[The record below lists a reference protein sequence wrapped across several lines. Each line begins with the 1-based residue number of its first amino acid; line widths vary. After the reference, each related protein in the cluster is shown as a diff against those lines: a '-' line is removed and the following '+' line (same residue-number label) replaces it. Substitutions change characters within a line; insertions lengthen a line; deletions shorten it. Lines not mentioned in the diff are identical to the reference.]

1 MKTYPLLQSQLGV
14 LLQSMQHPGS
24 TQYNLPDYIIMPLSV
39 TRDRVVNVAQ
49 KLVESFPELHT
60 RFVVGEQG
68 EIRQWCDLSM
78 PIPVVSRKCTEA
90 ELQAYINQGFVRP
103 FDPLSSEPLFRVEV
117 VETEKCICLLF
128 DGYHA
133 IIDGM
138 SFAPIIST
146 ALTRL
151 FAGGSVELQLCSM
164 YQAAEDE
171 VATFGTPFYQ
181 RAKAY
186 YAEKFA
192 GQEMASLSHV
202 KPGTI
207 GQMGRCT
214 VTVGRFDCDD
224 WCSLHNVQPNLLFQA
239 AFGYIMSVFTRK
251 EKVAYAS
258 VNHGRMDKRLRGS
271 IGMFVK
277 SVPMLVDADPSQLVI
292 DFIRSQRRE
301 LMSTIRY
308 GVYPFTHFC
317 SDLQMKPGAMFNFMA
332 VADME
337 EYMVVDGFKARAVQ
351 PVRNETDSDLT
362 IDIYL
367 RDESYEIRVDSSLAM
382 NDAATLQMVAEAMKV
397 AVCNMMAHPELTL
410 GELDIVSTDERE
422 ALITLGRG
430 KHIDIDPQT
439 TFVKVFE
446 QCASKHPDNI
456 AVADADSSLTYRE
469 LSRRSNVLAEELI
482 AASVKDNDFVAVML
496 DRVKEFPLS
505 VLSIHKAGAAYVP
518 LDLDNPV
525 GRLKMILSDS
535 QPKAIVTTHAVWQRL
550 MLTLDDDGNQP
561 KLVFVDDVDFSAM
574 AEPVCRTTPDHL
586 AYMIYTSGSTGRP
599 KGVMIRQRNL
609 SSYIASMVDI
619 HEITSADHISLF
631 YSFAFDGHI
640 HDLYPELTVGGSLYI
655 IPSELRHDI
664 QGIKDFIVK
673 HSITGGN
680 YPTSLG
686 NMLLESGSLP
696 LRFMGM
702 GGERMKDLVSN
713 DVQLYNCYG
722 PTECTDLIAVYK
734 LERGR
739 FYTNVPVGRPMANS
753 YCFITSSHNCLL
765 PRGAVGE
772 LCFASVQVSVG
783 YWHQP
788 ELTAE
793 KFIECPFLPLGS
805 DGQSVRMY
813 RTGDL
818 CRWNNEGQLEFIGR
832 TDDQVKL
839 RGFRI
844 ELGEIEACA
853 TKFKGICRAVAVVK
867 KAAGSDTL
875 CLYYTADSDIDEF
888 ALFNHLSQSLATY
901 MVPQAYMRIDALPLT
916 TSGKVDRLRLP
927 AIDNSLLHVDYVAPQ
942 SELEKRI
949 VSGFEK
955 VLRQEK
961 ISLHDD
967 FVHLGGDSLNA
978 VRLVSILSGCGI
990 TVADVLSLRTPA
1002 AIAQNAKATNVNLNR
1017 YSIESG
1023 CPLNNSQLFIFNDI
1037 IKFGKYDSYLIP
1049 SVIPID
1055 RKYTDE
1061 QIRKALDIM
1070 FTVHPV
1076 LTMHVA
1082 MREGVPF
1089 MEKGDK
1095 PAVMKG
1101 SLNPLK
1107 LIKLLTADF
1116 DLYKTLSR
1124 HVIVRIPGKC
1134 YLLSVFHHLI
1144 FDVVSNNVFRRH
1156 FQHVL
1161 EGNSLD
1167 FVDDHFLKVSA
1178 FHQEVKSTVQYAEMD
1193 KYIRLMLS
1201 NIGEAGFYRNT
1212 GKRGKPGY
1220 HKRELGV
1227 DREMVNRFI
1236 NRFGINKNIL
1246 FTAAMA
1252 MTLSKLTAHDK
1263 VAFGFLDNGRD
1274 RFNNFEDLGLYITG
1288 MPLATHVEHH
1298 DMESFL
1304 NHLSEVYYKLSQHNY
1319 FPFASLVQEFNIAP
1333 IILFQFFPDWIIED
1347 GKYNNLPLNEMLIN
1361 KIISMQKDFMVE
1373 ALTEV
1378 IEMKDNYTLR
1388 IYYSGYD
1395 SRKMMKVLAETYKE
1409 TIVEMLK
1416 S

>member
-14 LLQSMQHPGS
+14 LLQSMQHPES

-39 TRDRVVNVAQ
+39 TQDRVVNVAQ

-78 PIPVVSRKCTEA
+78 QIPVVIHKCMEA
-90 ELQAYINQGFVRP
+90 ELQAYINEVFVRP
-103 FDPLSSEPLFRVEV
+103 YDPLGCEPLFRVGV

-133 IIDGM
+133 IVDGM

-146 ALTRL
+146 ALSNL
-151 FAGGSVELQLCSM
+151 FAGRSVEPQLCSM

-171 VATFGTPFYQ
+171 VAAFATPLYQ

-186 YAEKFA
+186 YAQKFN
-192 GQEMASLSHV
+192 GLEMTTLSHA
-202 KPGTI
+202 KPGTM
-207 GQMGRCT
+207 GQMGRRIAI
-214 VTVGRFDCDD
+214 VSRSVCDD
-224 WCSLHNVQPNLLFQA
+224 WCREHNIQPILLFQA
-239 AFGYIMSVFTRK
+239 AFGHVMSVLTRQ
-251 EKVAYAS
+251 EKVAYATL
-258 VNHGRMDKRLRGS
+258 NHGRMDKRLRGS

-277 SVPMLVDADPSQLVI
+277 SVPILVDAAPSQRVI
-292 DFIRSQRRE
+292 DFIKNQRAE

-308 GVYPFTHFC
+308 GIYPFTHFC
-317 SDLQMKPGAMFNFMA
+317 SDLQMKPGVMFNFMA

-337 EYMVVDGFKARAVQ
+337 EYLVVDGFKFHAVQ

-362 IDIYL
+362 VDIYL
-367 RDESYEIRVDSSLAM
+367 RDDDYEIRVDSCLAM

-397 AVCNMMAHPELTL
+397 VVGNMMAHPELTL
-410 GELDIVSTDERE
+410 GELDIVSDDERE

-430 KHIDIDPQT
+430 KHIDIDPQM
-439 TFVKVFE
+439 TFVKAFE

-456 AVADADSSLTYRE
+456 AVADADSSMTYGE
-469 LSRRSNVLAEELI
+469 LSHRSNVLAHRLI
-482 AASVKDNDFVAVML
+482 ASGVHPNDFVAVML
-496 DRVKEFPLS
+496 DRTKEFPLS

-535 QPKAIVTTHAVWQRL
+535 QPKAIVTTHAIWQRL
-550 MLTLDDDGNQP
+550 TLDEDGNQP

-574 AEPVCRTTPDHL
+574 AKPVCRTTPDHL

-599 KGVMIRQRNL
+599 KGVMIRQRGL

-640 HDLYPELTVGGSLYI
+640 HDLYPELTVGGSLHI
-655 IPSELRHDI
+655 IPSILRHDL

-673 HSITGGN
+673 HGITGGN

-686 NMLLESGSLP
+686 TMLLESGSLP

-702 GGERMKDLVSN
+702 GGERMKDLVSG

-734 LERGR
+734 LELGR
-739 FYTNVPVGRPMANS
+739 FYTSIPVGRPMANS
-753 YCFITSSHNCLL
+753 NCFIASSHNRLL

-772 LCFASVQVSVG
+772 LCFASVQVSAG
-783 YWHQP
+783 YFGMP

-793 KFIECPFLPLGS
+793 KFVACPFLPLGS
-805 DGQSVRMY
+805 DGQPVRMY

-818 CRWNNEGQLEFIGR
+818 CRWNAEGQLEFIGR

-853 TKFKGICRAVAVVK
+853 TRFNGICRAVAVVK
-867 KAAGSDTL
+867 KVTGSDTL
-875 CLYYTADSDIDEF
+875 CLYYTADSDIDES
-888 ALFNHLSQSLATY
+888 ALFSHLSQSLATY
-901 MVPQAYMRIDALPLT
+901 MVPQAYMRIDALPFT
-916 TSGKVDRLRLP
+916 ISGKVDRLRLP
-927 AIDNSLLHVDYVAPQ
+927 AIDDSLLHVDYVAPQ
-942 SELEKRI
+942 SELEKLI

-955 VLRQEK
+955 VLGQER
-961 ISLHDD
+961 ISIHDD
-967 FVHLGGDSLNA
+967 FIHLGGDSLHA
-978 VRLVSILSGCGI
+978 LRLVSILSDSGI

-1002 AIAQNAKATNVNLNR
+1002 AIAQNVKATNVNLNR

-1023 CPLNNSQLFIFNDI
+1023 CPLNNSQLFIYDDI
-1037 IKFGKYDSYLIP
+1037 VKFGKYDSYLIP
-1049 SVIPID
+1049 SIIPID
-1055 RKYTDE
+1055 SKYTDE
-1061 QIRKALDIM
+1061 QIRRALDMM

-1082 MREGVPF
+1082 LRNGIPY

-1107 LIKLLTADF
+1107 LLSLLTADF
-1116 DLYKTLSR
+1116 DLYQTLSR

-1161 EGNSLD
+1161 EGKALD
-1167 FVDDHFLKVSA
+1167 FIDDHFLKVSA
-1178 FHQEVKSTVQYAEMD
+1178 FHQEVKSAVQYAEMD

-1201 NIGEAGFYRNT
+1201 HIGEAGFYRNS

-1227 DREMVNRFI
+1227 SHEQVQRFT

-1274 RFNNFEDLGLYITG
+1274 RFNNFDDLGLYITG
-1288 MPLATHVEHH
+1288 MPLVTHVDH
-1298 DMESFL
+1298 DMQVFL
-1304 NHLSEVYYKLSQHNY
+1304 DNLNEVYYKLSQHNY

-1347 GKYNNLPLNEMLIN
+1347 GKYNHLPLNEMLIN

-1378 IEMKDNYTLR
+1378 VETKDSYTLR
-1388 IYYSGYD
+1388 IYYSGYY
-1395 SRKMMKVLAETYKE
+1395 SRKMMKRLAATYKE
-1409 TIVEMLK
+1409 TIVEMLR